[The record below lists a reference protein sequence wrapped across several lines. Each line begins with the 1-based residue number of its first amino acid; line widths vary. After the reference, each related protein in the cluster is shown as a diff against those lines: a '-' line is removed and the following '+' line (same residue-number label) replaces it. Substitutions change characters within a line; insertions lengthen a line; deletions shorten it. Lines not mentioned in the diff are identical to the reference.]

1 MHVQVIGCSLIM
13 KRGQSEIR
21 VSPVGAVSNT
31 LSSNLPSSPHRYR
44 PRVPPSH
51 CTSADLPPSPT
62 STSVPTLPSPPSWSS
77 QHQSGP
83 RTRRRPKQ
91 SSISLHANG
100 RGMGGGAYRGLFLAD
115 VISARRPRPARPCDT
130 RSEVVHGAAQSLYSQ
145 SSNLAQSDRT
155 RAREHVLQPFMIKFL
170 YQQI

>member
-1 MHVQVIGCSLIM
+1 M

-31 LSSNLPSSPHRYR
+31 LRSNLPSSPHRYR

-51 CTSADLPPSPT
+51 CTSADLPPPPT

-91 SSISLHANG
+91 SAIAARGTTRGFPFSVQTRTRIEISLASQAIFHG
-100 RGMGGGAYRGLFLAD
+100 RKWAGRSVNVVDILPKPLGLTDSSDVRFL
-115 VISARRPRPARPCDT
+115 S
-130 RSEVVHGAAQSLYSQ
+130 
-145 SSNLAQSDRT
+145 
-155 RAREHVLQPFMIKFL
+155 
-170 YQQI
+170 